1 MIFLSLQERLFDDMK
16 KALKAREAGRKQLSV
31 IRMVRAALKNHSIAL
46 GRELTDDDVIEVLAK
61 EVKQRREAILEY
73 TRVNRPDV
81 VAELQEEIA
90 ILEVYLPQQLSREEI
105 TRLAREAI
113 TATGAREV
121 RSLGRVMSVLM
132 PRMKGRA
139 DGKVVQEIVRKLL
152 SGED

>member
-1 MIFLSLQERLFDDMK
+1 MIFLSLQERLFEDMK

-31 IRMVRAALKNHSIAL
+31 IRMARAALKNHSIAL

-61 EVKQRREAILEY
+61 EVKQRREAIMEY

-81 VAELQEEIA
+81 VAELEEEIA

-132 PRMKGRA
+132 PKMKGRA

>member
-1 MIFLSLQERLFDDMK
+1 MSLQERLFEDMK

-31 IRMVRAALKNHSIAL
+31 IRMARAALKNHSIAL

-61 EVKQRREAILEY
+61 EVKQRREAIMEY

-81 VAELQEEIA
+81 VAELEEEIA

-132 PRMKGRA
+132 PKMKGRA